1 MNNELALKLMNLVDT
16 LVAYE
21 SNDDAYINNEVV
33 VTCSLDM
40 NRRIFRIHF
49 NCGNTILDGGLDYI
63 SIDLGYFDYKV
74 SAVIDNEVS
83 NAWKIDENYNYADI
97 EHAVIAAFHGMA
109 GYYKNY
115 K

>member
-1 MNNELALKLMNLVDT
+1 MNNELALKIMNLVDT

-21 SNDDAYINNEVV
+21 SRDTKYINNEVV

-49 NCGNTILDGGLDYI
+49 NWGNTILDGGLDYI
-63 SIDLGYFDYKV
+63 EIDLGYYNYEV

-83 NAWKIDENYNYADI
+83 NAWKLN
-97 EHAVIAAFHGMA
+97 EHYTEDDVKQAVITAFHGMA
-109 GYYKNY
+109 GYYKNW